1 MYRFGS
7 VTELNEYANNLIEE
21 DANLSSL
28 SVTGE
33 ISGLKVYQSSGHC
46 YFSLK
51 DDRSQIS
58 CAMFQSYFSRVNFN
72 PEDGMKVRITGS
84 AGIYSNAGRYQLIV
98 YSMTE
103 EGKGDIAEKVKEI
116 YGRLNADGI
125 FDPDHKKPLPVLPRR
140 IGVISSAGGAVIH
153 DIINT
158 LNRRNPNYDLLLYP
172 ASVQGE
178 NCPAD
183 VIRGIKTLSGIK
195 DIDVIIIARGGG
207 SAEDLFGFNS
217 EELARTIYDS
227 DIPIIS
233 AVGHET
239 DYTICDHA
247 ADLRAP
253 TPTAAAELVLGRF
266 DDLKNSIMNLSMLLN
281 ANMSSYTSRKRK
293 ELDTLKQNRAL
304 MSPAFYAKNQSAR
317 VGELK
322 RKLSG
327 YGLKMISDETI
338 RLNNLKSDLKSNTD
352 KVITD
357 NKYMLSS
364 LIDSIDLLGPSNVL
378 KRGYSYVNKNGKT
391 ISSAADVNEG
401 DEVRIFFRDGSAG
414 AVIKERIVENG

>member
-7 VTELNEYANNLIEE
+7 VSELNEYANNLIEE

-140 IGVISSAGGAVIH
+140 IGVISSALHRYRV
-153 DIINT
+153 
-158 LNRRNPNYDLLLYP
+158 
-172 ASVQGE
+172 
-178 NCPAD
+178 
-183 VIRGIKTLSGIK
+183 
-195 DIDVIIIARGGG
+195 
-207 SAEDLFGFNS
+207 
-217 EELARTIYDS
+217 RT
-227 DIPIIS
+227 
-233 AVGHET
+233 
-239 DYTICDHA
+239 
-247 ADLRAP
+247 
-253 TPTAAAELVLGRF
+253 VLQ
-266 DDLKNSIMNLSMLLN
+266 
-281 ANMSSYTSRKRK
+281 MSSEVLRLCRVSR
-293 ELDTLKQNRAL
+293 
-304 MSPAFYAKNQSAR
+304 
-317 VGELK
+317 
-322 RKLSG
+322 
-327 YGLKMISDETI
+327 I
-338 RLNNLKSDLKSNTD
+338 
-352 KVITD
+352 
-357 NKYMLSS
+357 
-364 LIDSIDLLGPSNVL
+364 
-378 KRGYSYVNKNGKT
+378 
-391 ISSAADVNEG
+391 
-401 DEVRIFFRDGSAG
+401 
-414 AVIKERIVENG
+414 